1 MYTKQETEFGEQE
14 FDECI
19 YCGYLTIRSIKL
31 PIPRDIVSSFMD
43 APFEG
48 HKVLVLVLVLVLA
61 VVDFGI
67 DTGNMSHHVNKELL
81 GVVI

>member
-1 MYTKQETEFGEQE
+1 MNLVKQE

-31 PIPRDIVSSFMD
+31 LLPRDIVSSILN

-48 HKVLVLVLVLVLA
+48 HKVLVLVLVLVL
-61 VVDFGI
+61 VVVNFGI
-67 DTGNMSHHVNKELL
+67 SWGDTAHHVDKELL

>member
-1 MYTKQETEFGEQE
+1 MNLVKQE

-31 PIPRDIVSSFMD
+31 LLPRDIVSPFLN

-48 HKVLVLVLVLVLA
+48 YKVLVLALVLVLA
-61 VVDFGI
+61 VVKFGI
-67 DTGNMSHHVNKELL
+67 GWAIRHTVSIKSCLEL
-81 GVVI
+81 

>member
-1 MYTKQETEFGEQE
+1 MNLVKQE

-31 PIPRDIVSSFMD
+31 FLPRDIVSSFLN

-48 HKVLVLVLVLVLA
+48 YKVIVLVLVLVLD
-61 VVDFGI
+61 VVNFGI
-67 DTGNMSHHVNKELL
+67 GWGDMSHGVNKELL
-81 GVVI
+81 GIVN

>member
-1 MYTKQETEFGEQE
+1 MYTKQKMNLVKQE

-31 PIPRDIVSSFMD
+31 PLPRDIVSSFMD

-48 HKVLVLVLVLVLA
+48 HKVLVLVLA
-61 VVDFGI
+61 VVNFGI
-67 DTGNMSHHVNKELL
+67 GMGDTSHRINKKLL
-81 GVVI
+81 GVAN

>member
-1 MYTKQETEFGEQE
+1 MYTKREMNLMKQE

-19 YCGYLTIRSIKL
+19 YSGYLTIRSIKL
-31 PIPRDIVSSFMD
+31 LLPRDIVSSFLN

-48 HKVLVLVLVLVLA
+48 HKVLVLVLVWVLV
-61 VVDFGI
+61 VVNFGI
-67 DTGNMSHHVNKELL
+67 AWGNTAHHVDKELL